1 MRWLDG
7 FFSCKTTSKIP
18 NFENQTK
25 CCSATLASSFCNAAH
40 RSGRLVHKRGAILAH
55 QLSEARAAIRNL
67 RLRLWDARPEWVD
80 LEAAADHGGLGVVRL
95 PCDSVHRGGL
105 VQALHVAKLPCNEDR
120 RGPTVEDVAPSGA
133 RRGTRKACGRESPSS
148 RAHESY
154 LSAPSARSWR
164 LAALG
169 LSARAAGPCGGALQ
183 VAYAQRPPAAACNP
197 FPLD

>member
-1 MRWLDG
+1 MASFHARQLRR
-7 FFSCKTTSKIP
+7 FP
-18 NFENQTK
+18 NFEHPPK
-25 CCSATLASSFCNAAH
+25 CCSAALASSFCNAAH

-55 QLSEARAAIRNL
+55 QLRETRAAIRNL
-67 RLRLWDARPEWVD
+67 RLRLWDARLAWVD
-80 LEAAADHGGLGVVRL
+80 FETAADHGGLGVVRL
-95 PCDSVHRGGL
+95 PCDSVHGGGL

-120 RGPTVEDVAPSGA
+120 RGPTDSSSGP
-133 RRGTRKACGRESPSS
+133 RRGTRKACGLESPSS

-154 LSAPSARSWR
+154 LSAPSARSLR

-197 FPLD
+197 LPLE